1 MLTCSNTEHSPG
13 EVFPLRMQFFSL
25 TKIQVENLRKL
36 KTQQGEIY
44 QFEQHGKVGLGK
56 STSRTVIQL
65 FLNLLL
71 KLAHKIG
78 RESPHVR
85 DSITRKRQPLWFTL
99 TNPPLCKMILC
110 NDVYH
115 KSPAPPMC
123 VLTYAILHFK
133 TIQPI
138 TSPRSF
144 PCTSLDFK
152 ASGTT
157 QWE

>member
-1 MLTCSNTEHSPG
+1 MSPRSPEWEVFPYMLQHSPG

-115 KSPAPPMC
+115 KSPPPQVC
-123 VLTYAILHFK
+123 TYLRYLTFQNDTANNI
-133 TIQPI
+133 
-138 TSPRSF
+138 S
-144 PCTSLDFK
+144 
-152 ASGTT
+152 
-157 QWE
+157 